1 MKSNYKHILLLISVV
16 MLTLLI
22 EGMNAS
28 SVKASTLFKYNWA
41 LDSSGKVGSGEIYG
55 DHSVK
60 VPIKNMRSGGLQR
73 FFISIYNSDS
83 PKNGYFKPDN
93 DSASFLTEPYFDDEP
108 LFKLNLNN
116 LSAFESQKDRPYQF
130 TIDYNN
136 RDGANPEK
144 ITFQLY
150 DLAMTYSVDGGKSFS
165 EISDNTKTN
174 PIKLNVNDYPDGF
187 DLRVNDDYPAGSF
200 AAGSDYNS
208 SANINVSTD
217 GKVKPTDPQKGIK
230 NGTIIHVTYTEGK
243 LPNQAGSVKIHNY
256 YFKYVDQDMTASDAS
271 IYTGTAV
278 TPDTFKANAGD
289 QKITIWDG
297 NKDITGTSYSEQGA
311 HYVTLKAHGYNDKTV
326 RLVVSQA
333 PATPTQ
339 ATGTVTQPQKP
350 SSSQTSTTPGTTAVP
365 TTGENAPVIGQVVY
379 SVGPIYMYKKP
390 TFSNSSRVSY
400 YKQYKRINRPMFKVI
415 DYAKSAN
422 GALRYKVK
430 DVNHRGDN
438 AGNVGYITANSDF
451 VVPAYYASVSK
462 TKRVRVI
469 ASKGVNSYSYKSLSG
484 KVKHYKNGTTLK
496 VKKVVKHNLTTRY
509 QLTNGKYITANKKM
523 VIKK

>member
-1 MKSNYKHILLLISVV
+1 MKSNYKKILVFISVAV
-16 MLTLLI
+16 LTI
-22 EGMNAS
+22 
-28 SVKASTLFKYNWA
+28 LF
-41 LDSSGKVGSGEIYG
+41 GEIQASADNKDAVSVPYFFYHVNG
-55 DHSVK
+55 FGILNYKNIAPGETVK
-60 VPIKNMRSGGLQR
+60 VPISNLENGGLDNVHFYVNQDTQDVSNGK
-73 FFISIYNSDS
+73 FSVDS
-83 PKNGYFKPDN
+83 GSADYLKPVIESAKTGEYTFTNVDNLKKIAGYKFTVNYTYDVGKK
-93 DSASFLTEPYFDDEP
+93 ASF
-108 LFKLNLNN
+108 
-116 LSAFESQKDRPYQF
+116 
-130 TIDYNN
+130 
-136 RDGANPEK
+136 
-144 ITFQLY
+144 TFQLT
-150 DLAMTYSVDGGKSFS
+150 DPSFWYSVDG
-165 EISDNTKTN
+165 TKTPMTYSN
-174 PIKLNVNDYPDGF
+174 RISQNQFEKGFKIGEQGSYPSGTFTVFPDNNFIAKLDKDLNVTPVKTPIQGNESFLIKYNVP
-187 DLRVNDDYPAGSF
+187 GSGPEMF
-200 AAGSDYNS
+200 NFQVYKED
-208 SANINVSTD
+208 
-217 GKVKPTDPQKGIK
+217 IK
-230 NGTIIHVTYTEGK
+230 
-243 LPNQAGSVKIHNY
+243 
-256 YFKYVDQDMTASDAS
+256 ASDGS

-297 NKDITGTSYSEQGA
+297 NKDITGTSYSEQGV
-311 HYVTLKAHGYNDKTV
+311 HYVTLKAHGYNDKTL

-415 DYAKSAN
+415 DYAESAN

-438 AGNVGYITANSDF
+438 AGNVGYITANTDF
-451 VVPAYYASVSK
+451 VVPAYYASVPK
-462 TKRVRVI
+462 TKKVRVI

-484 KVKHYKNGTTLK
+484 KAKHYKKGTTLK

-509 QLTNGKYITANKKM
+509 QLTNGKYITANKKL
-523 VIKK
+523 VIQR